1 MKKTFKIALP
11 GGVPSDDIP
20 YHPIIF
26 IRGSDA
32 WRLALHQEPVLAGK
46 GDWIVSDPV
55 SGYRVCRVSATYK
68 GLPVASRDLTV
79 PQARAA
85 ALADLDT
92 IVDRV
97 GLERFTR
104 VLGEAQKPKETTPL
118 RRALGDAIAEI
129 EQLKNQRE
137 N

>member
-11 GGVPSDDIP
+11 GGVQSDDIP

-26 IRGSDA
+26 IRGSDV
-32 WRLALHQEPVLAGK
+32 WRLALHREPVLAGK
-46 GDWIVSDPV
+46 GNWIVSDPV

-68 GLPVASRDLTV
+68 GLPVASRDLTI

-85 ALADLDT
+85 ALVDLDT
-92 IVDRV
+92 VVDRV

-104 VLGEAQKPKETTPL
+104 VLGEATAHIESLECDL
-118 RRALGDAIAEI
+118 RAARFVDRYERAYGGTD
-129 EQLKNQRE
+129 
-137 N
+137 